1 MFRYPFARAAL
12 ASALFVATPAY
23 SATDADLAEIRDQIR
38 QLKETYEARIRALED
53 RLQAAEAAAAA
64 PSASA
69 SAPPAAAAPAPAT
82 PLPPT
87 AAASASATSASPA
100 ASAQN
105 AFNPGISVVLQ
116 GTYANLSQD
125 PDMFAI
131 DRFQTGDD
139 VGPGRRGLSL
149 GESEISLFGNV
160 DDKVAGN
167 LTVSLTPENSVSVE
181 EAYGMLT
188 ALPYGLVP
196 KFGRFFSGIGYL
208 NEQHQHVWDFQ
219 DAPLA
224 YQAFLGG
231 QFGQDG
237 AQLKWVAPT
246 DTFVEFGAEIGNGDS
261 FPGSARNSNGVGAAS
276 VFVHVAGD
284 VDFRSSWRAG
294 VSYLETRA
302 SDREGTLPDAAGNL
316 ANVAFGGRSRM
327 AIADFV
333 WKYAPTG
340 NAKLTNLK
348 LQGEYFWRRE
358 RGDLAYDADGALGL
372 TQTDAYAS
380 TQSGW
385 YLQGV
390 WQFVPQWRVGL
401 RYDRLAP
408 GTPQYGANADF
419 LATDGFNPQR
429 TTVMVD
435 YTPSEFSR
443 FRLQY
448 GQSRTRP
455 GITDNELFLQYILSL
470 GAHPA
475 HKF

>member
-1 MFRYPFARAAL
+1 MSRYLLARAAF
-12 ASALFVATPAY
+12 ASALAVIPAAHAT
-23 SATDADLAEIRDQIR
+23 TDADLAEIREEIR
-38 QLKETYEARIRALED
+38 QMKKGYEARIRALED
-53 RLQAAEAAAAA
+53 RLNAAEAAASSGAGTAA
-64 PSASA
+64 TSAA
-69 SAPPAAAAPAPAT
+69 SPAAAAAPAPA
-82 PLPPT
+82 PGG
-87 AAASASATSASPA
+87 PA
-100 ASAQN
+100 ASTLA

-125 PDMFAI
+125 PEMFAI
-131 DRFQTGDD
+131 DRIQTGDD
-139 VGPGRRGLSL
+139 VGPGRRGLGL
-149 GESEISLFGNV
+149 GESEISIFGNV

-224 YQAFLGG
+224 YKAFLGG

-246 DTFVEFGAEIGNGDS
+246 DTFVELGAEIGNGDS
-261 FPGSARNSNGVGAAS
+261 FPGGARNSNGVGAAGIYA
-276 VFVHVAGD
+276 HVGGD
-284 VDFRSSWRAG
+284 IDFRSSWRAG
-294 VSYLETRA
+294 LSYLETRA

-316 ANVAFGGRSRM
+316 ANVAFSGRSRV
-327 AIADFV
+327 AIADFI
-333 WKYAPTG
+333 WKYAPMG

-348 LQGEYFWRRE
+348 VQGEYFWRRE
-358 RGDLAYDADGALGL
+358 RGDLTYDSDGALGL

-390 WQFVPQWRVGL
+390 WQFMPQWRVGL
-401 RYDRLAP
+401 RYDRLDP
-408 GTPQYGANADF
+408 GSPQYGANADF

-448 GQSRTRP
+448 GPSRTRP
-455 GITDNELFLQYILSL
+455 GITDNELFLQYILTL